1 MKVGVRTPSIKK
13 SIKARTTGKYKRKL
27 KRMANPLYGKKGMG
41 WVKNPKKAFQNKVY
55 HKTTISAKK
64 ATKGIA
70 GIFVG
75 IGLLCWWMIKWSF
88 LLCFYMCKYICLF
101 FAWLFVAIYNGIV
114 ALVEWII
121 NSGREDNPNE
131 IIETDIIEEMTE
143 QENVM
148 IQEKQNEE

>member
-27 KRMANPLYGKKGMG
+27 KRMVNPLYGKKGMG
-41 WVKNPKKAFQNKVY
+41 WIKNPKKAFKNKVY

-64 ATKGIA
+64 AYKGIT

-75 IGLLCWWMIKWSF
+75 FFMLCWWMIKWSF
-88 LLCFYMCKYICLF
+88 LLLFYFMKYFCIF
-101 FAWLFVAIYNGIV
+101 MAWILVAIFNGIV

-121 NSGREDNPNE
+121 NLGKEDAPLDENVSEE
-131 IIETDIIEEMTE
+131 IIGASYIEADVES
-143 QENVM
+143 V
-148 IQEKQNEE
+148 NEDL